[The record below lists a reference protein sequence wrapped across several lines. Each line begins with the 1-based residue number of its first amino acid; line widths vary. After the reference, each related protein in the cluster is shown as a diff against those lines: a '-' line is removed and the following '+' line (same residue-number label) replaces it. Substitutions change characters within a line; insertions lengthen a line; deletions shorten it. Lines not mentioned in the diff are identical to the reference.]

1 MLSMFCFLEGYSD
14 LIRAVKIATLTY
26 AVSVIISAKKI
37 IQRIAAFTMLLSKRY
52 ASRWKVNNI
61 TH

>member
-1 MLSMFCFLEGYSD
+1 MLCLLEGYSD
-14 LIRAVKIATLTY
+14 LIRAVKIATLAY
-26 AVSVIISAKKI
+26 AVSVVISAKKI